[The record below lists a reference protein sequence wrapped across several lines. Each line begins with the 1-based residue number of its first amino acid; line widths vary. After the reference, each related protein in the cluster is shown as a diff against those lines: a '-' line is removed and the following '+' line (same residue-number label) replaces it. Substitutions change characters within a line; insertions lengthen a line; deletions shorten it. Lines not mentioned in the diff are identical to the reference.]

1 MQTNHS
7 AHKHDNLE
15 EHHHHHDEDDCCGHN
30 PHEKHHHEHHHHDDD
45 DDCCGHD
52 HGPGCACEADL
63 LENIDKE
70 VDVEQSKKPLG
81 IFAVGIILLAFGY
94 GLEIFNVVN
103 PVVSQVIFLIA
114 VIYVGRHIIKD
125 GIVHLF
131 EGKVKI
137 ELLITIATFG
147 AFLLQSGEEGAMLM
161 ILFYLGE
168 YLEHYSLNKSKSS
181 LIELVKLT
189 PDTAMVKHGDHEHE
203 KAVSDIIIG
212 DIVVVRPGD
221 KIPVDGI
228 IVEGTTS
235 VNQASITGESL
246 AVSKSIGDEVYAS
259 TINEEGYI
267 EIEVNK
273 DNNDTIFAK
282 IIELIKNSEQNKAHI
297 DVFIDRF
304 AEYYTPIVVVLAILV
319 AILPPILYGASIT
332 DWTYRALTLLVI
344 SCPCALVISTPV
356 SIVSAITKGTKNGII
371 IKGGEYI
378 EELARIKEVLF
389 DKTGTLTEGKLEIN
403 EVQACNGYDKAE
415 ILKIACSIES
425 KSKHPIA
432 HTFVQYKKDHSL
444 ELEEVENFESIA
456 GKGLK
461 GDINGQ
467 TYFIGNKTLFSQD
480 INLENNKMSTT
491 VIIGTENEIYGLITL
506 KDKIRDETPSTIASL
521 NAKGIKTTMITGD
534 NEATAK
540 LVADEIGLSNYYAD
554 LLPQDKVNIV
564 SNAVSKHHDVA
575 MVGDGVN
582 DTPSLA
588 RANVGIAMGLEGADV
603 AIETADIVLLE
614 DKLSKINLL
623 VDLAKKTMGKI
634 KFNVAFCLSVKVILM
649 ILGIAGYIS
658 LWEAVLIGDMGIT
671 LLVVGNSLLLAK

>member
-1 MQTNHS
+1 MQINHS
-7 AHKHDNLE
+7 HEHDDCCEHNHHHHE
-15 EHHHHHDEDDCCGHN
+15 DDCSSHNHHHHH
-30 PHEKHHHEHHHHDDD
+30 D

-81 IFAVGIILLAFGY
+81 IFAIGIVLLAFGY
-94 GLEIFNVVN
+94 ALEMFNVVN
-103 PVVSQVIFLIA
+103 PLVSQIIFLIPI
-114 VIYVGRHIIKD
+114 IYVGRHIIIE
-125 GIVHLF
+125 GIEHLF
-131 EGKVKI
+131 KGEVKI

-189 PDTAMVKHGDHEHE
+189 PDTAMVKHGDHEHQ
-203 KAVSDIIIG
+203 KPVADIAIG
-212 DIVVVRPGD
+212 DVVVVRPGD

-259 TINEEGYI
+259 TINEDGYI

-273 DNNDTIFAK
+273 DNDDTIFAK
-282 IIELIKNSEQNKAHI
+282 IIELIKNSEQNKANI
-297 DVFIDRF
+297 DVFIDKF
-304 AEYYTPIVVVLAILV
+304 AKYYTPLVVVLAILV
-319 AILPPILYGASIT
+319 AILPPIIYGAPIT

-371 IKGGEYI
+371 IKGGEYV

-389 DKTGTLTEGKLEIN
+389 DKTGTLTEGKLEIDDVKTYN
-403 EVQACNGYDKAE
+403 DFDKKE
-415 ILKIACSIES
+415 LLKIACSIEA

-432 HTFVQYKKDHSL
+432 HTFNQYGKDL
-444 ELEEVENFESIA
+444 ELEEVTNFESIA

-461 GDINGQ
+461 GEINGV
-467 TYFIGNKTLFSQD
+467 TYFVGKETLFNQD
-480 INLENNKMSTT
+480 ITLDNNGMNTT
-491 VIIGTENEIYGLITL
+491 VIIGVQDEVYGLITL

-534 NEATAK
+534 NRETAK
-540 LVADEIGLSNYYAD
+540 LVADEIGLSNYYSD

-564 SNAVSKHHDVA
+564 SEAVLKHQDVA

-623 VDLAKKTMGKI
+623 IDLAKKTMGKI

-649 ILGIAGYIS
+649 ILGILGYIS

>member
-1 MQTNHS
+1 MS
-7 AHKHDNLE
+7 KFI
-15 EHHHHHDEDDCCGHN
+15 
-30 PHEKHHHEHHHHDDD
+30 KKY
-45 DDCCGHD
+45 
-52 HGPGCACEADL
+52 
-63 LENIDKE
+63 NIY
-70 VDVEQSKKPLG
+70 
-81 IFAVGIILLAFGY
+81 ILPFT
-94 GLEIFNVVN
+94 
-103 PVVSQVIFLIA
+103 
-114 VIYVGRHIIKD
+114 
-125 GIVHLF
+125 
-131 EGKVKI
+131 
-137 ELLITIATFG
+137 LLILNILAIIFHFFTENNFKFEIIPLIIGGFVVIKSTVLATIKKRKVTAG
-147 AFLLQSGEEGAMLM
+147 LLVVLALIGTT
-161 ILFYLGE
+161 YVGE
-168 YLEHYSLNKSKSS
+168 YLSGSIVSFMMIFGEFLEDLTMKKTQNAVRS
-181 LIELVKLT
+181 LIQLVPHKCR
-189 PDTAMVKHGDHEHE
+189 KKIGNKFEQ
-203 KAVSDIIIG
+203 VSIRE
-212 DIVVVRPGD
+212 VRPGD
-221 KIPVDGI
+221 IIQVIAGEKIPVDGI

-403 EVQACNGYDKAE
+403 EVQACDGYDKAE

>member
-1 MQTNHS
+1 MQTSHS
-7 AHKHDNLE
+7 HKHDDCCE
-15 EHHHHHDEDDCCGHN
+15 HDHHHHH
-30 PHEKHHHEHHHHDDD
+30 D

-81 IFAVGIILLAFGY
+81 IFATGIILLAFGY
-94 GLEIFNVVN
+94 ALEMFNVVN
-103 PVVSQVIFLIA
+103 PLVSQIIFLIA
-114 VIYVGRHIIKD
+114 VIYVGRHIIVE
-125 GIVHLF
+125 GIEHLF
-131 EGKVKI
+131 KGEVKI

-189 PDTAMVKHGDHEHE
+189 PDNAMVKHGDHEHQ
-203 KAVSDIIIG
+203 KPVADIAIG
-212 DIVVVRPGD
+212 DVVVVRPGD

-273 DNNDTIFAK
+273 DNDDTIFAK

-297 DVFIDRF
+297 DVFIDKF
-304 AEYYTPIVVVLAILV
+304 AKYYTPLVVVLAILV
-319 AILPPILYGASIT
+319 AVLPPIIYGASIT

-371 IKGGEYI
+371 IKGGEYV

-389 DKTGTLTEGKLEIN
+389 DKTGTLTEGKLEIDDIKTYNDFDKN
-403 EVQACNGYDKAE
+403 EL
-415 ILKIACSIES
+415 LKIACSIEA

-432 HTFVQYKKDHSL
+432 HTFNQYGKDL
-444 ELEEVENFESIA
+444 ELEEVSNFESIA

-461 GDINGQ
+461 GDINGV
-467 TYFIGNKTLFSQD
+467 TYFAGKETLFKQD
-480 INLENNKMSTT
+480 ITPDNNGMNTT
-491 VIIGTENEIYGLITL
+491 VLVGVQDEVYGLITL

-534 NEATAK
+534 NQKTAK
-540 LVADEIGLSNYYAD
+540 LVADEIGLSNYYGD

-564 SNAVSKHHDVA
+564 SEAVSKHKDVA

-588 RANVGIAMGLEGADV
+588 LANVGIAMGLEGADV

-623 VDLAKKTMGKI
+623 IDLAKKTMSKI

-649 ILGIAGYIS
+649 ILGILGYIS

>member
-1 MQTNHS
+1 M
-7 AHKHDNLE
+7 
-15 EHHHHHDEDDCCGHN
+15 
-30 PHEKHHHEHHHHDDD
+30 
-45 DDCCGHD
+45 
-52 HGPGCACEADL
+52 
-63 LENIDKE
+63 IKE

-114 VIYVGRHIIKD
+114 VIYVGKHIIKD

-189 PDTAMVKHGDHEHE
+189 PDTAMVKMVTTNTK

-304 AEYYTPIVVVLAILV
+304 AEYYTQ
-319 AILPPILYGASIT
+319 
-332 DWTYRALTLLVI
+332 LL
-344 SCPCALVISTPV
+344 
-356 SIVSAITKGTKNGII
+356 
-371 IKGGEYI
+371 
-378 EELARIKEVLF
+378 
-389 DKTGTLTEGKLEIN
+389 
-403 EVQACNGYDKAE
+403 
-415 ILKIACSIES
+415 
-425 KSKHPIA
+425 
-432 HTFVQYKKDHSL
+432 
-444 ELEEVENFESIA
+444 
-456 GKGLK
+456 
-461 GDINGQ
+461 
-467 TYFIGNKTLFSQD
+467 
-480 INLENNKMSTT
+480 
-491 VIIGTENEIYGLITL
+491 
-506 KDKIRDETPSTIASL
+506 
-521 NAKGIKTTMITGD
+521 
-534 NEATAK
+534 
-540 LVADEIGLSNYYAD
+540 
-554 LLPQDKVNIV
+554 
-564 SNAVSKHHDVA
+564 
-575 MVGDGVN
+575 
-582 DTPSLA
+582 
-588 RANVGIAMGLEGADV
+588 
-603 AIETADIVLLE
+603 
-614 DKLSKINLL
+614 
-623 VDLAKKTMGKI
+623 
-634 KFNVAFCLSVKVILM
+634 
-649 ILGIAGYIS
+649 
-658 LWEAVLIGDMGIT
+658 
-671 LLVVGNSLLLAK
+671 

>member
-1 MQTNHS
+1 MQTNHVK
-7 AHKHDNLE
+7 HKHDHKE
-15 EHHHHHDEDDCCGHN
+15 DDCCSHSHEHHHHHHHDE
-30 PHEKHHHEHHHHDDD
+30 

-63 LENIDKE
+63 LENIDQE

-94 GLEIFNVVN
+94 LLEMFNVVN
-103 PVVSQVIFLIA
+103 PLVSQVIFLIA
-114 VIYVGRHIIKD
+114 VIYVGRHIIVE
-125 GIVHLF
+125 GIEHLF

-181 LIELVKLT
+181 LIKLVKLT

-203 KAVSDIIIG
+203 KAIKDIEIG

-228 IVEGTTS
+228 ISKGATS

-273 DNNDTIFAK
+273 DNDDTIFAK

-304 AEYYTPIVVVLAILV
+304 AEYYTPIVVILAILV

-371 IKGGEYI
+371 IKGGEYV
-378 EELARIKEVLF
+378 EELAKIKEVLF

-403 EVQACNGYDKAE
+403 EVKTFKGHDKNE
-415 ILKIACSIES
+415 ILEIACSIES

-432 HTFVQYKKDHSL
+432 HTFTQYKKDNNI
-444 ELEEVENFESIA
+444 ELKEVDNFESIA

-461 GDINGQ
+461 GDIDGV
-467 TYFIGNKTLFSQD
+467 TYFVGNNTLFNQQID
-480 INLENNKMSTT
+480 INDEGMSTT
-491 VIIGTENEIYGLITL
+491 VIIGNKDEVYGLITL
-506 KDKIRDETPSTIASL
+506 KDKIRDETKSTIASL

-534 NEATAK
+534 NHGTAQ
-540 LVADEIGLSNYYAD
+540 LVADEIGLSDFHSD
-554 LLPQDKVNIV
+554 LLPEDKVNIV
-564 SNAVSKHHDVA
+564 SDAVLKQKDVA

-623 VDLAKKTMGKI
+623 VDLAKKTMSKI

-649 ILGIAGYIS
+649 ILGILGYIS

-671 LLVVGNSLLLAK
+671 LLVVANSLLLAK

>member
-1 MQTNHS
+1 MQTTHS
-7 AHKHDNLE
+7 AH
-15 EHHHHHDEDDCCGHN
+15 EHNHDDCCGHD
-30 PHEKHHHEHHHHDDD
+30 HLEGHHHHHHEGDN
-45 DDCCGHD
+45 CCGHD

-70 VDVEQSKKPLG
+70 VDVKQSKKPLG
-81 IFAVGIILLAFGY
+81 IFVIGIILLAFGY
-94 GLEIFNVVN
+94 GLEMFNVVN
-103 PVVSQVIFLIA
+103 PFVSQIIFLIA
-114 VIYVGRHIIKD
+114 VIYVGRHIIVE
-125 GIVHLF
+125 GIEHLF
-131 EGKVKI
+131 EGQVKI

-181 LIELVKLT
+181 LIKLVKLT

-203 KAVSDIIIG
+203 KAVADIAIG
-212 DIVVVRPGD
+212 DVVVVRPGD
-221 KIPVDGI
+221 KIPVDGMI
-228 IVEGTTS
+228 IEGTTS

-267 EIEVNK
+267 EIKVNK

-297 DVFIDRF
+297 DVFIDKF
-304 AEYYTPIVVVLAILV
+304 AKYYTPIVVVLAILV
-319 AILPPILYGASIT
+319 AILPPIVYSASIT

-371 IKGGEYI
+371 IKGGEYV

-403 EVQACNGYDKAE
+403 DVKSCKGHEKE
-415 ILKIACSIES
+415 ELLKIACSIEA

-432 HTFVQYKKDHSL
+432 HTFVQYKKDHNI
-444 ELEEVENFESIA
+444 ELEEVDNFESIA
-456 GKGLK
+456 GEGLK
-461 GDINGQ
+461 GDINGV
-467 TYFIGNKTLFSQD
+467 TYFVGKETLFNKEIALD
-480 INLENNKMSTT
+480 NNGMNTT
-491 VIIGTENEIYGLITL
+491 VIIGTHDEIYGLITL
-506 KDKIRDETPSTIASL
+506 KDKIRDETQSTIANL

-534 NEATAK
+534 NEKTAK
-540 LVADEIGLSNYYAD
+540 LVADEIGLSNYHAD

-588 RANVGIAMGLEGADV
+588 MANVGIAMGLEGADV

-634 KFNVAFCLSVKVILM
+634 KFNVAFCLSIKVILM
-649 ILGIAGYIS
+649 ILGILGYIS

>member
-1 MQTNHS
+1 MQTSHT
-7 AHKHDNLE
+7 HKHDDCCE
-15 EHHHHHDEDDCCGHN
+15 HDHHHHHE
-30 PHEKHHHEHHHHDDD
+30 

-81 IFAVGIILLAFGY
+81 IFGIGIVLLAFGY
-94 GLEIFNVVN
+94 ALEMFNVVN
-103 PVVSQVIFLIA
+103 PLVSQIIFLIPI
-114 VIYVGRHIIKD
+114 IYVGRHIIIE
-125 GIVHLF
+125 GIEHLF
-131 EGKVKI
+131 KGEVKI

-181 LIELVKLT
+181 LIKLVKLT

-203 KAVSDIIIG
+203 KAIKDIEIG

-228 IVEGTTS
+228 ISKGATS

-273 DNNDTIFAK
+273 DNDDTIFAK

-297 DVFIDRF
+297 DVFIDKF
-304 AEYYTPIVVVLAILV
+304 AKYYTPLIVILAILV
-319 AILPPILYGASIT
+319 AILPPIIYGASIAN
-332 DWTYRALTLLVI
+332 WTYRALTLLVI

-371 IKGGEYI
+371 IKGGEYV

-389 DKTGTLTEGKLEIN
+389 DKTGTLTEGKLEIDDIQTYN
-403 EVQACNGYDKAE
+403 NFNKKEL
-415 ILKIACSIES
+415 LKIACSIEA

-432 HTFVQYKKDHSL
+432 HTFNQYSQDHNL
-444 ELEEVENFESIA
+444 QLEEVANFESIP

-461 GDINGQ
+461 GDINGV
-467 TYFIGNKTLFSQD
+467 TYFVGKESLFNQN
-480 INLENNKMSTT
+480 I
-491 VIIGTENEIYGLITL
+491 ENEINTSVVIGTRNEVHGLISL
-506 KDKIRDETPSTIASL
+506 KDKIRDETPSTITSL

-534 NEATAK
+534 NQKTAK

-564 SNAVSKHHDVA
+564 SDAVSKHQDVA

-588 RANVGIAMGLEGADV
+588 RVNVGIVMGLEGADV

-623 VDLAKKTMGKI
+623 IDLAKKTMGKI
-634 KFNVAFCLSVKVILM
+634 KFNVTFCLSVKVILM
-649 ILGIAGYIS
+649 ILGILGYIS
-658 LWEAVLIGDMGIT
+658 LREAVLIGDMGIT